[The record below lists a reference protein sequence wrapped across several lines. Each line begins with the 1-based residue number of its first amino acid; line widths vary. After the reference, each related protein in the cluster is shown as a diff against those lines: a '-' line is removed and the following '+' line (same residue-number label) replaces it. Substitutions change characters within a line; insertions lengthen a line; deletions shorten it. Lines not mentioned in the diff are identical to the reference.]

1 MGFCFIFVDS
11 KRVEFSVRLFSSLL
25 SIFPMGG
32 NVTGEVVGS
41 SGGTI
46 IGEAIAETIGCDCGL
61 WHLFGV

>member
-1 MGFCFIFVDS
+1 MGFRFISVDS

-46 IGEAIAETIGCDCGL
+46 IGEAIGETIGCDCGL
-61 WHLFGV
+61 WYLFGV